1 MSGHV
6 ESDRSVERVP
16 STTSARSSSVELCA
30 VATGNALGAV
40 QSYSPKGFLFPV
52 PPVTI
57 SSMRLVTFALT
68 ARYDWSRRKRKA
80 ERQDKE
86 PRTRAGLKFPV
97 GRIHRLLR
105 QGKYAE
111 RIGAGAPVHLAAA
124 IEYLTTEVLELVGN
138 AARDNKKTRITPRH
152 LQLAVQNDEE
162 LGTFLGRVTI
172 AQGWHATEHPSQ
184 PHADEKRNERCHE
197 SVKRN
202 RFSLWPKTALSR
214 ATNLN

>member
-40 QSYSPKGFLFPV
+40 QSYSPKV
-52 PPVTI
+52 
-57 SSMRLVTFALT
+57 
-68 ARYDWSRRKRKA
+68 RYDWSQRKRKA

-111 RIGAGAPVHLAAA
+111 RIGAGAPVHLAAL

-138 AARDNKKTRITPRH
+138 TACDNKKTRIIPRH
-152 LQLAVQNDEE
+152 LQLATRNDEE
-162 LGTFLGRVTI
+162 LSTFLGQVTI
-172 AQGWHATEHPSQ
+172 AQGGVPRNIHPSLT
-184 PHADEKRNERCHE
+184 PTKSEMNAAMK
-197 SVKRN
+197 
-202 RFSLWPKTALSR
+202 A
-214 ATNLN
+214 